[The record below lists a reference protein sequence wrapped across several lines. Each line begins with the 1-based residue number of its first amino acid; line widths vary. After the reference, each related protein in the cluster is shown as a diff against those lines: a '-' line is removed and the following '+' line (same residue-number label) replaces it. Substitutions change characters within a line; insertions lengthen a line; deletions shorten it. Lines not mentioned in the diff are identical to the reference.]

1 MIDSLIKQ
9 LPLQNE
15 YVLQQKYSDTL
26 SGLVFAIFANFGQ
39 ILRKYVLAKI
49 SKKANLQKLILAKK
63 LKRADSRK

>member
-39 ILRKYVLAKI
+39 IRENMSLRKFQTRSICK
-49 SKKANLQKLILAKK
+49 N
-63 LKRADSRK
+63 